1 MRIVRKTQ
9 YFFRFKYRKG
19 SNIHSP
25 FVYNLV
31 REVFMPNTSASLSVD
46 KDMLNQF
53 CTENVKPRH
62 AVRWCQLS
70 DYMHLENY
78 TVDPKQYNNEDLVV
92 ITSIHCVDS
101 LNKIMEDMEA
111 TEQRVVM
118 VINGISKNENSRK
131 WWQTISD
138 NVILDFNSFGVIVFD
153 KMLSDK
159 KYKLKL

>member
-31 REVFMPNTSASLSVD
+31 REVFMPTVSKTLSVN
-46 KDMLNQF
+46 KDMLNLF
-53 CTENVKPRH
+53 CTENVKIRH

-70 DYMHLENY
+70 DYMHLES
-78 TVDPKQYNNEDLVV
+78 VILDPTSYNGEDLVV
-92 ITSIHCVDS
+92 ITSICVDS
-101 LNKIMEDMEA
+101 LNKIMADMEA
-111 TEQRVVM
+111 SDHRVVA
-118 VINGISKNENSRK
+118 VINGISKNEEARK

-153 KMLSDK
+153 RMLSNK